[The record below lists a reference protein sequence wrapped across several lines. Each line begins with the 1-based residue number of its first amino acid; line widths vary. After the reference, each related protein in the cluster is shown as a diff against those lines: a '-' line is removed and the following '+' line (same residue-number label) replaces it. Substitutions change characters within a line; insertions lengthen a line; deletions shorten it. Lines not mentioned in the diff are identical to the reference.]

1 MNIVKSKTFFDVII
15 VGAGHAGCEAA
26 LACARLGLNTLILT
40 INIDKIALMPC
51 NPAIGGVGKTH
62 LVLELDAL
70 GGEMAKLADKT
81 AIQIRVLNK
90 SKGPAVQA
98 LRAQIDKKE
107 YEIAMKQALEN
118 TKNLTL
124 RQSIVKNI
132 LVKNNKIIGVKTES
146 GINFYSKA
154 VIITT
159 GTFLRGRIIIGN
171 IDYNAGRMGEYPSM
185 YLTISLKKLGFEMDR
200 FQTATPPRVD
210 KRTVDFNKMQIA
222 PGEDIE
228 TKFSFWHE
236 DKVYDNIPS
245 YLTYTNEKTHKII
258 KDNIL
263 FSPIKSGMVKT
274 HGPRHC
280 PSIDRKVINYGD
292 KKRHPVFVEPE
303 GKYSNESYLQ
313 GLTTSMPVDIQQ
325 RIVNSVNGLENARI
339 VRPGYAVE
347 YDFVLPNQL
356 KHTLESKLYENL
368 YFAGQING
376 TSGYEEAAVQGFVAG
391 VNAARKIMGLSPII
405 FKRSESYIG
414 VLIDDLITKQ
424 LIEPYRMYTSRS
436 EFRLILRPD
445 NADIRLAKIGHKIGL
460 VNDAQIEKVKNK
472 EKLIDYFINYFN
484 SIILTPD
491 KNINVFLENNN
502 SSKITYP
509 ISVYK
514 ILQRPE
520 INIFDFLA
528 FSSKNNG
535 ILKELEISSFDK
547 DIFEQ
552 VEINIKYKGY
562 IDRALNIVEKLSNID
577 EFFIDENIDYYQIK
591 GLTIEAQEKLSKIKP
606 DTLGQA
612 SRIAGV
618 SPADISILLIYLK
631 SRQKYKVNSNN

>member
-1 MNIVKSKTFFDVII
+1 MSNKKHYYFNVVV

-26 LACARLGLNTLILT
+26 LACARLGLKTLLLT
-40 INIDKIALMPC
+40 INLDKVALMPC

-70 GGEMAKLADKT
+70 GGEMAKVADKT
-81 AIQIRVLNK
+81 AIQIRMLNK

-107 YEIAMKQALEN
+107 YEIAMKSVLEN

-124 RQSIVKNI
+124 RQGIVDNI
-132 LVKNNKIIGVKTES
+132 LFNKNKVAGVSIES
-146 GINFYSKA
+146 GLVFYSDA

-171 IDYNAGRMGEYPSM
+171 KEYKAGRMGEYPAM
-185 YLTISLKKLGFEMDR
+185 QLTNCLQKMGFIIDR

-210 KRTVDFNKMQIA
+210 KRTVDFGKMKIE
-222 PGEDIE
+222 PGEDTI
-228 TKFSFWHE
+228 TSFSFWSNK
-236 DKVYDNIPS
+236 KVFENVPS

-258 KDNIL
+258 KDNIE
-263 FSPIKSGMVKT
+263 FSPIKSGMVNT

-280 PSIDRKVINYGD
+280 PSIDRKVINYED

-313 GLTTSMPVDIQQ
+313 GLTTSMPVEIQQ
-325 RIVNSVNGLENARI
+325 LIVNSVPGLENARI

-347 YDFVLPNQL
+347 YDYIIPNQL

-376 TSGYEEAAVQGFVAG
+376 TSGYEEAAAQGFVAG
-391 VNAARKIMGLSPII
+391 VNAANKILGKPPLIL
-405 FKRSESYIG
+405 KRSESYIG

-436 EFRLILRPD
+436 EYRLLLRPD
-445 NADIRLAKIGHKIGL
+445 NADIRLSKIGYEIGL
-460 VNDAQIEKVKNK
+460 ISQEQYKKVCEKIENIKL
-472 EKLIDYFINYFN
+472 LIDYFLKTNILPSEEFNNFLINFK
-484 SIILTPD
+484 T
-491 KNINVFLENNN
+491 
-502 SSKITYP
+502 SKINSPTNL
-509 ISVYK
+509 YK
-514 ILQRPE
+514 ILMRPE
-520 INIFDFLA
+520 INIFDLVNYLVE
-528 FSSKNNG
+528 NNG
-535 ILKELEISSFDK
+535 CLSYIDLRSFDDK
-547 DIFEQ
+547 IFQQ

-562 IDRALNIVEKLSNID
+562 IDRALNAINKLDHLDDIY
-577 EFFIDENIDYYQIK
+577 IDENIDYSK
-591 GLTIEAQEKLSKIKP
+591 FNGLTFEAREKLSSIRP
-606 DTLGQA
+606 ETLGQA
-612 SRIAGV
+612 SRIAGI
-618 SPADISILLIYLK
+618 SPADITILLLYLK
-631 SRQKYKVNSNN
+631 SKKNVKK